1 MFDLYDELV
10 ECCSRS
16 EDIKT
21 GAKMRFWGPLGL
33 GGAAYN
39 KGVLGE
45 RKVIDYPFR
54 KTDVGDHACGCRLS
68 KI

>member
-1 MFDLYDELV
+1 
-10 ECCSRS
+10 
-16 EDIKT
+16 
-21 GAKMRFWGPLGL
+21 MRLGGPLGL

-45 RKVIDYPFR
+45 RKVIHYPFR
-54 KTDVGDHACGCRLS
+54 KTDVGDHVCGRRLS